1 MPGPLRVPLGPDG
14 VRERRRALSGPLR
27 PQPSSGNLCPLRK
40 GRKNR
45 SARRGEEPQ
54 AEARPRRGQRPPP
67 RVRPRPLGPRRARG
81 ALGAAAT
88 HAPPATKRRGAR
100 ARRPCGRGAGGGGP
114 CGGLSRERAA
124 RRLGAEGPPGAEG
137 HRGTLGHLSSR
148 TVWERE
154 ASAASGGESRRWRD
168 LPEVE
173 LPPPRPGCRG
183 RRARERGLVLLA
195 EGHGVAAEGFGPC
208 SWTRAAVG
216 AGVGHQTPWDFLAL
230 AEAHVWPLP
239 LLAEGSVRGS
249 RSFLALSQLSDFLL
263 PLALGRWMWSSL
275 RRRGQRGL
283 GASVPP
289 PRPELAPSWCCPC
302 PRFHRPA
309 FPLEHLL
316 YARLRFARLAEATV
330 SPGGAG
336 FSPRGFCLSLVAELA
351 HETKCVSQAV
361 QPSVAMELEKWKR
374 SSQVKLSALEN

>member
-1 MPGPLRVPLGPDG
+1 MPRPLRVPLGPGG
-14 VRERRRALSGPLR
+14 VRERRRALSGPLL

-40 GRKNR
+40 GRKNS

-67 RVRPRPLGPRRARG
+67 CVRPRPLGPRRARG

-100 ARRPCGRGAGGGGP
+100 ARRPRGRGVGGGGP

-124 RRLGAEGPPGAEG
+124 RRLGAESPPVAEG
-137 HRGTLGHLSSR
+137 HRGTLGHLPSR

-168 LPEVE
+168 LPEAE
-173 LPPPRPGCRG
+173 LPPPRPGCRE
-183 RRARERGLVLLA
+183 RRARERGLVWLA

-230 AEAHVWPLP
+230 AEAHVWPSSCLRRDLCVAP
-239 LLAEGSVRGS
+239 GLSRRCPSSV
-249 RSFLALSQLSDFLL
+249 LSCCPWL

-275 RRRGQRGL
+275 RRSGQRGL

-289 PRPELAPSWCCPC
+289 ARPELAPSWCCPC

-309 FPLEHLL
+309 FLL
-316 YARLRFARLAEATV
+316 LSTYYVPGCALRAWQRQQCHQGVLV
-330 SPGGAG
+330 SPQGA
-336 FSPRGFCLSLVAELA
+336 FVCPLLQS
-351 HETKCVSQAV
+351 
-361 QPSVAMELEKWKR
+361 
-374 SSQVKLSALEN
+374 